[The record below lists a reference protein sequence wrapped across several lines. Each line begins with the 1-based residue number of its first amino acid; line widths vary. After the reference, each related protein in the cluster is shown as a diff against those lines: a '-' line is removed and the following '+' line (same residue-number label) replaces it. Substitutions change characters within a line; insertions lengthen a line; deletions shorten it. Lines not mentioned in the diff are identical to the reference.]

1 MNSKH
6 TLRHLAVIILLLAGI
21 AGTAHWIHQWK
32 SAGTDRTSTNA
43 HQQVRQTNPGKTA
56 RENSQQDPTP
66 QQASPAASAQGSSER
81 MTKDAPETGRWVK
94 RTIASE
100 WVDGPDKLVGRQRVR
115 IVEADFKYP
124 LLRLEESVTLD
135 PVSGE
140 EKVELIRGSV
150 ADHLLLSLKE
160 GVDFNEAADA
170 VRALGYEIRAMEP
183 ESFILAEIPKFEA
196 VTHQQ
201 ESIKELMTLDEFIN
215 YAEPDYLVFP
225 CITPNDPAF
234 TQGKLWGL
242 HNPGNSADATADADI
257 DAPEGWDILKEAPDI
272 VVAVTDTGIQYTH
285 EDLVAN
291 MWVHPTNGSH
301 GFDAYD
307 NDNTPMDVG
316 GHGTHCAGTIG
327 ATGGNG
333 IGMTGVAWD
342 VQLMALRFLG
352 PNGGATSDAIR
363 VVNYA
368 RQNGAHIISAS
379 WGGGG
384 YTQGLFDAIK
394 ACSDAGIPFVA
405 AAGNSSANNDATPHY
420 PSSYKLPNIVAV
432 ASTTKTDKLSNF
444 SCYGRTSVD
453 IGAPGSSIWSTYT
466 GANNSYTFLNGT
478 SMATPHV
485 SGALALAKARFPTE
499 DMASLIDR
507 LYASTD
513 KIPALAGKT
522 STGGRLNLARLLGGS
537 PPGVFNDHFANA
549 HRIEGNY
556 GSWSGSNAGA
566 TRESDENS
574 FSLVGIGNKSV
585 WLAFQTPHT
594 GIVTLDV
601 TNGQFDFE
609 VVVFEGSEK
618 GQLKVV
624 AHSLRNQGY
633 DRSLSFISKP
643 GAEYRVVLDTYLP
656 NPVRWE
662 VEYNLGPPNDLFID
676 AIPLS
681 GDLFTAT
688 GYNRAATSELF
699 ERLRP
704 HATRGRGKSV
714 WWTWTA
720 PYSGDFT
727 INTSGS
733 AFDTVLA
740 IYTGSAPNTL
750 TEIASNDDRLPLDYS
765 SQVSFPAIEGTT
777 YHIAV
782 DSCHENS
789 FGEIALNGFRSN
801 TLQII
806 RQPANTTVAVGKR
819 AVLDVAALSATWV
832 SYQWFFNGQA
842 IPGQTAANIV
852 IDPVRSSDFGAY
864 HVEVRNNE
872 NLAISSTATLSESLV
887 APKLTWTSGSQAVAT
902 NTSVTL
908 SATFSGS
915 TPITYS
921 WTKNGQ
927 PIPGDTRSLSFPS
940 TQIVNAGAYRL
951 TATNAAGAA
960 TAEFTISVVQS
971 PWDRWEWRRPGVPN
985 ASVTDIK
992 VYDGEAFAVSATQLM
1007 RSTDGV
1013 NWSKSVF
1020 PQGFIG
1026 TSIAK
1031 AGGVFLSLGVNLS
1044 NQLRVAKSHDNGVSW
1059 TISTPTG
1066 FPVNI
1071 AKEKITLT
1079 SHSGTFIAY
1088 NSILNSTGQDYLRS
1102 ADGISWTPLSAT
1114 STTNTSVMLSGEGT
1128 IATNGSTLIL
1138 ASSAPGVNGRAIYYR
1153 STDGVTWREYE
1164 TNVSAGSG
1172 SVISMTAFY
1181 HGTRFHLVSSHGLF
1195 TSTNGVDWQ
1204 LQSSTIANNF
1214 SPDSLIASAG
1224 PHIIAFKPGSTTF
1237 HHFIDPNTPA
1247 TIDLYPS
1254 NSHRFTAAA
1263 SFGTMVLY
1271 GTDKG
1276 MLASASN
1283 PSEIGIPKEKPFG
1296 LTSLE
1301 VTEGLFIARA
1311 STSAEPTAQD
1321 LVSGD
1326 GVTWKPTKLLD
1337 TATAVRVGQS
1347 RGRYFGRSGTNPFIH
1362 TGHNPFELRPVASSG
1377 TDLQPSIRFIG
1388 ELPNGLAIATN
1399 TEGSGIALRVR
1410 EPSSNI
1416 WTTAS
1421 FPQTINSSL
1430 RFATHGNRW
1439 YSSPEGSVGSPAA
1452 ILTSTDGMSWS
1463 NIGLSGSFPQFLTM
1477 NGKSWCVYNSAV
1489 SPYTTR
1495 VASSTNG
1502 TSWTVAPNPIGL
1514 PSHSFKKFAKRV
1526 VVFGDLLVML
1536 GSDENLYLS
1545 EDGTTWVLGAAPGK
1559 IIDIATAQGQLVAVM
1574 NNGGIIQTG
1583 SPHSGLN
1590 APIVQITS
1598 PPTVSTHLIGSQISI
1613 EGIASDPEDDNTTYE
1628 CYLDG
1633 ELVASGTGNSFRFD
1647 VSTTNPSGHT
1657 VTVRA
1662 RDSHGLRQIDAI
1674 RLNTALPDHDNTLT
1688 SINNGFVPSYRA
1700 VTLDGIF
1707 YTAGKNV
1714 VYRSQDGTNWEKVP
1728 IPSFLKPIHGMA
1740 AGNGSLVIQ
1749 FADGGIIATRNGI
1762 NWNHFQ
1768 PNLTLY
1774 GVQDPIK
1781 FSSGVFIASYQSSS
1795 GSSGSVMTSIDGLT
1809 WDSGTE
1815 SSYGNVAWSAISSP
1829 NLIIGAPR
1837 HGASV
1842 NLTRDGGFNWTPIPL
1857 LTSQS
1862 SFDSHGIFDGE
1873 RFLVAVTGSTGKIF
1887 TSTDTETWSEHL
1899 LPAGISGTPTI
1910 GHVGGIYFLGQFSSF
1925 SYVSTDAQVWQPMSH
1940 SVDIRKIIQSRG
1952 LFLAESSSGGIISSR
1967 NGLNWSPVPEAPTSA
1982 SQILANESLYLI
1994 LTSDGAAWTSEDGS
2008 DWDQTMAGGGPTTV
2022 DNRIA
2027 IGIAELSGRLIAS
2040 GWGILVTSNDDGRTW
2055 QNSDVLAPPP
2065 TSSVSYGKPISSGA
2079 EILVLQTQFHTQRLL
2094 RSTDG
2099 VTFTPV
2105 ESIPS
2110 KKWANVCWNGVEWML
2125 LSTDG
2130 SLFRSIDGGLS
2141 WLELPT
2147 TGIIRGS
2154 AVIWFNN
2161 RWIIIGT
2168 ILSDSNAP
2176 LVTFTLGAGDTFQY
2190 HGNIGFSSSSNDIQ
2204 HLIAHDRLLI
2214 WTRNQRAHVSSNG
2227 TSWTSSNLNGGDYD
2241 IYYTPDGFTAL
2252 RGTNSVLTPIQ
2263 VWSSGPE
2270 GLSWSGTPPPFN
2282 NIYYAENFG
2291 DRVFLF
2297 TTGLISELYDKDLAL
2312 TMPAL
2317 SNTSLGVGDEVSATV
2332 TIRNFGQAIPPG
2344 GTWKV
2349 RAWLAKNRFY
2359 GDTRNIPLGTF
2370 DITAPMPGPGSSQ
2383 TYPVSFTLPN
2393 NIFTG
2398 SNYLILNLVTPE
2410 HIRES
2415 NTANNTTISDTS
2427 FVTIPEWEFNVATNG
2442 NGQVNR
2448 DFAAARYPHKAQ
2460 VSLTATAGKG
2470 AVFTGWAGDAVSPNN
2485 QITILMDGNKSLQAN
2500 FSNRA
2505 HLQVFIQGAG
2515 DVTGL
2520 ADLGSYSSGHTAQ
2533 ITAVPA
2539 PGWEFS
2545 HWSGASTESTAS
2557 TSIIMDAP
2565 KSVTAQFIL
2574 PLATW
2579 KETYFSASQLA
2590 DPAVSG
2596 DHADFDSDGVT
2607 TWQEYLH
2614 GSDPTDS
2621 KSTGAGPVAISG
2633 GFMRRTYTRNL
2644 GADQGAGFACRAG
2657 RDLISWDAADLQE
2670 RILSTKDGL
2679 ETIEAMLPVTG
2690 YGEGFLRFEYDDPAP

>member
-1 MNSKH
+1 
-6 TLRHLAVIILLLAGI
+6 
-21 AGTAHWIHQWK
+21 
-32 SAGTDRTSTNA
+32 
-43 HQQVRQTNPGKTA
+43 
-56 RENSQQDPTP
+56 
-66 QQASPAASAQGSSER
+66 

-170 VRALGYEIRAMEP
+170 VSALGYEIRAMEP

-201 ESIKELMTLDEFIN
+201 ESIKELVTLDEFIN

-234 TQGKLWGL
+234 AQGKLWGL

-740 IYTGSAPNTL
+740 VYTGSAPNTL

-887 APKLTWTSGSQAVAT
+887 APKLTWSSGSQAVAT
-902 NTSVTL
+902 NTSVTF

-927 PIPGDTRSLSFPS
+927 PIPGSTKARPFPS
-940 TQIVNAGAYRL
+940 AQVADSGAYRL
-951 TATNAAGAA
+951 TATNGAGSA
-960 TAEFTISVVQS
+960 TADFTLSVLQS
-971 PWDRWEWRRPGVPN
+971 PWDRWEWRLAGVPN
-985 ASVTDIK
+985 AAITDIK

-1007 RSTDGV
+1007 RSTDGM

-1020 PQGFIG
+1020 PEGFAGSLIAKSGNLLVCLGFDMNYQVRVATSTNDAATWTIQGTTGFSSSGFPGKAMMISYGNAFIACSPNGIEYYRSTNG
-1026 TSIAK
+1026 TSWTRLMTTEL
-1031 AGGVFLSLGVNLS
+1031 GGQVSTLKGVGRFATDGTKLILAS
-1044 NQLRVAKSHDNGVSW
+1044 NQSSA
-1059 TISTPTG
+1059 G
-1066 FPVNI
+1066 FRYH
-1071 AKEKITLT
+1071 K
-1079 SHSGTFIAY
+1079 
-1088 NSILNSTGQDYLRS
+1088 S
-1102 ADGISWTPLSAT
+1102 ADGITWVEYQ
-1114 STTNTSVMLSGEGT
+1114 TTAGEPILGT
-1128 IATNGSTLIL
+1128 ISPR
-1138 ASSAPGVNGRAIYYR
+1138 SAFFDGTKFSLLSDSRIYT
-1153 STDGVTWREYE
+1153 STDG
-1164 TNVSAGSG
+1164 TNWDSHHAPSNPFGERSHFATAGQTL
-1172 SVISMTAFY
+1172 MAFQ
-1181 HGTRFHLVSSHGLF
+1181 GN
-1195 TSTNGVDWQ
+1195 TST
-1204 LQSSTIANNF
+1204 LAF
-1214 SPDSLIASAG
+1214 SDI
-1224 PHIIAFKPGSTTF
+1224 PGSF
-1237 HHFIDPNTPA
+1237 SSRV
-1247 TIDLYPS
+1247 LQPS
-1254 NSHRFTAAA
+1254 NSHLFTAAA
-1263 SFGTMVLY
+1263 TFNGKALY

-1276 MLASASN
+1276 LLGIASGPSDVTIPSERVRTLASV
-1283 PSEIGIPKEKPFG
+1283 EF
-1296 LTSLE
+1296 
-1301 VTEGLFIARA
+1301 TENLFIAR
-1311 STSAEPTAQD
+1311 SLNNGTTSIEDQ
-1321 LVSGD
+1321 VSGD
-1326 GVTWKPTKLLD
+1326 GMNWKASTPLQAANAAITGSAFGKYYGTRNGQ
-1337 TATAVRVGQS
+1337 TAIYA
-1347 RGRYFGRSGTNPFIH
+1347 
-1362 TGHNPFELRPVASSG
+1362 GHNPFDVRLSP
-1377 TDLQPSIRFIG
+1377 TDDIGLPPNISFISQ
-1388 ELPNGLAIATN
+1388 LPNGNLLAVVVPSTGSATLN
-1399 TEGSGIALRVR
+1399 SRATGTAT
-1410 EPSSNI
+1410 
-1416 WTTAS
+1416 WTTVTS
-1421 FPQTINSSL
+1421 PPFPVDSSL
-1430 RFATHGNRW
+1430 KFTQIGNRW
-1439 YSSPEGSVGSPAA
+1439 FSSNGTTSG
-1452 ILTSTDGMSWS
+1452 LLYTSTNGTTWS
-1463 NIGLSGSFPQFLTM
+1463 STGITGSNPHFVTM
-1477 NGKSWCVYNSAV
+1477 GGQSWCVYQTASSPAV
-1489 SPYTTR
+1489 
-1495 VASSTNG
+1495 VGAASSTNG
-1502 TSWTVAPNPIGL
+1502 TSWSILTTTGFPTGINSPSFIKRMVAFGDYL
-1514 PSHSFKKFAKRV
+1514 V
-1526 VVFGDLLVML
+1526 VV
-1536 GSDENLYLS
+1536 GSDENLYFS
-1545 EDGTTWVLGAAPGK
+1545 QDGTAWLRGSTPGK
-1559 IIDIATAQGQLVAVM
+1559 VVDIAAGNGQLVAIM
-1574 NNGGIIQTG
+1574 KSGGIIQTG
-1583 SPHSGLN
+1583 TPHRGRN
-1590 APIVQITS
+1590 APFVNIVS
-1598 PPTVSTHLIGSQISI
+1598 PQTASTHLLGSRITV
-1613 EGIASDPEDDNTTYE
+1613 EGTLGDPENGTATYDA
-1628 CYLDG
+1628 YLDAQ
-1633 ELVASGTGNSFRFD
+1633 LISSGTGNSFRLPVT
-1647 VSTTNPSGHT
+1647 VSDPNGHT
-1657 VTVRA
+1657 FTIRV
-1662 RDSHGLRQIDAI
+1662 RDSHGLRQVDSI
-1674 RLNTALPDHDNTLT
+1674 RIKATPAEPENLLVSGEGTNYLPGDHAAVLDGVFYVASTRSL
-1688 SINNGFVPSYRA
+1688 YRS
-1700 VTLDGIF
+1700 LDGISWER
-1707 YTAGKNV
+1707 V
-1714 VYRSQDGTNWEKVP
+1714 VVP
-1728 IPSFLKPIHGMA
+1728 DFANTIYAMTS
-1740 AGNGSLVIQ
+1740 GNGSLVIQ
-1749 FADGGIIATRNGI
+1749 FDNGGVMTTRDGI
-1762 NWNHFQ
+1762 NWTHFQ
-1768 PNLTLY
+1768 PNLTSYL
-1774 GVQDPIK
+1774 VTEPLR
-1781 FSSGVFIASYQSSS
+1781 FSAGIFIASYQTPGTST
-1795 GSSGSVMTSIDGLT
+1795 GSLMTSTDGLHWET
-1809 WDSGTE
+1809 GTV
-1815 SSYGNVAWSAISSP
+1815 SQQGRLSWNASNGKG
-1829 NLIIGAPR
+1829 LILGAPGTGS
-1837 HGASV
+1837 GA
-1842 NLTRDGGFNWTPIPL
+1842 NLTVDNGHNWIPIPTL
-1857 LTSQS
+1857 STASRS
-1862 SFDSHGIFDGE
+1862 NSHGIFANGRFIVAFSGSPGRILHSFDGLGWE
-1873 RFLVAVTGSTGKIF
+1873 EHAFPSNISNGPFLA
-1887 TSTDTETWSEHL
+1887 H
-1899 LPAGISGTPTI
+1899 I
-1910 GHVGGIYFLGQFSSF
+1910 GGLYFLGQSNYFSHASPDGITWHPLSHQLHRTKIAHTRGHF
-1925 SYVSTDAQVWQPMSH
+1925 VAQTSLGRIVYSNDGIQWVASEGLSTGS
-1940 SVDIRKIIQSRG
+1940 STGLTRII
-1952 LFLAESSSGGIISSR
+1952 
-1967 NGLNWSPVPEAPTSA
+1967 
-1982 SQILANESLYLI
+1982 ANED
-1994 LTSDGAAWTSEDGS
+1994 TF
-2008 DWDQTMAGGGPTTV
+2008 
-2022 DNRIA
+2022 
-2027 IGIAELSGRLIAS
+2027 IGIRAYNEVWLSKDGQTWTKAMSGTRESTTINRTGYSIAAF
-2040 GWGILVTSNDDGRTW
+2040 GDRLVTSGESLLVSSSDDGRTW
-2055 QNSDVLAPPP
+2055 SNCMIDGLPTNIYKIYHKVVSSD
-2065 TSSVSYGKPISSGA
+2065 S
-2079 EILVLQTQFHTQRLL
+2079 EILALEGIYLQANKVI

-2099 VTFTPV
+2099 IHFSSV
-2105 ESIPS
+2105 SGLPS
-2110 KKWANVCWNGVEWML
+2110 KTWEDLSWNGSEWML
-2125 LSTDG
+2125 IAADG
-2130 SLFRSIDGGLS
+2130 SLFRSNNGGLT
-2141 WLELPT
+2141 WTELA
-2147 TGIIRGS
+2147 GIVLVRGR
-2154 AVIWFNN
+2154 AIQWFNN
-2161 RWIIIGT
+2161 RWVIIGET
-2168 ILSDSNAP
+2168 ISEVNSTLFA
-2176 LVTFTLGAGDTFQY
+2176 FTLGAGDVLQN
-2190 HGNIGFSSSSNDIQ
+2190 HGSIGISSPSEPVRSLIGHGRLMIRARAGNIYV
-2204 HLIAHDRLLI
+2204 
-2214 WTRNQRAHVSSNG
+2214 TSNG
-2227 TSWTSSNLNGGDYD
+2227 TSWQAANPSPITSASNFD
-2241 IYYTPDGFTAL
+2241 IYHTPDGFTAFAGSSL
-2252 RGTNSVLTPIQ
+2252 ASNPVKAWTSDTSGLA
-2263 VWSSGPE
+2263 WSE
-2270 GLSWSGTPPPFN
+2270 VPPPFN
-2282 NIYYAENFG
+2282 NVLFAENLG

-2297 TTGLISELYDKDLAL
+2297 GPSLISELYDKDLAL